1 MKRTDDHARFDP
13 SAEWRA
19 KFKEQATGDMMKR
32 LKAFTIGC
40 LRGFGGGGPVD
51 LDYAD
56 DLSQGA
62 AHDTACGRVTWNPE
76 TRPLEIHLRLVVLR
90 RLNLDYNRAKKFR
103 HESIDASMDGAAS
116 SATVDD
122 MERLLAERYPDP
134 ESTCNAAE
142 AYQELQELA
151 RSDPELAAYIE
162 VREEADLT
170 GRELEAATG
179 LSPEAIRRVRRRLDV
194 IRGQLSYQIRP
205 TARKRG
211 H

>member
-1 MKRTDDHARFDP
+1 MKRTDDHTRFDP

-62 AHDTACGRVTWNPE
+62 AHDTACGRVTWNPD

-103 HESIDASMDGAAS
+103 HESLDAAVEDERSTTAEE
-116 SATVDD
+116 
-122 MERLLAERYPDP
+122 MERVLAERYPDP
-134 ESTCNAAE
+134 EATCKAAE
-142 AYQELQELA
+142 SLQELQELA
-151 RSDPELAAYIE
+151 RADPELAVYIE
-162 VREEADLT
+162 HRDEADLT
-170 GRELEAATG
+170 GRELEAVTG
-179 LSPEAIRRVRRRLDV
+179 LSPEAIRRVRRRLDKL
-194 IRGQLSYQIRP
+194 RGKLSYQIRP
-205 TARKRG
+205 TPRKRG
-211 H
+211 R